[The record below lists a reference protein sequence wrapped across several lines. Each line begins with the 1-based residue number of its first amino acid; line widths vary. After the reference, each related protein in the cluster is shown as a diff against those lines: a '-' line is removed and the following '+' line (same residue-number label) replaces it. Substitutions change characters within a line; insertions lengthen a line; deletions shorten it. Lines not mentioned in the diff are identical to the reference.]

1 LNEVLGEIHKQ
12 KIVAIIRGDS
22 TDLIESTVE
31 SLYQG
36 GIRLVEITMNT
47 QGALNG
53 IERIKQAF
61 PEMLVGAGTVLD
73 SETARSAIVA
83 GASYIL
89 TPTLK
94 ASTIEVGNRYNVPV
108 IPGVLTP
115 TEALTAYEAGAKMVK
130 IFPIRSLGPK
140 YISDLHGPL
149 PHLDMMA
156 VGGIS
161 LDNASSFIKAGSCAL
176 GIGSSLVDNTLV
188 QQGDF
193 TEIEK
198 RARRF
203 VETLNTVPSP
213 NRN

>member
-1 LNEVLGEIHKQ
+1 LNEVLGEIRKQ

-94 ASTIEVGNRYNVPV
+94 ASTIEMGNRYNVPV

>member
-1 LNEVLGEIHKQ
+1 LNEVLGEIRKQ

-73 SETARSAIVA
+73 PETARSAIVA

-94 ASTIEVGNRYNVPV
+94 ASTIEMGNRYNVPV

>member
-1 LNEVLGEIHKQ
+1 LNEVLGEIRKQ

-73 SETARSAIVA
+73 PETARSAIVA

-94 ASTIEVGNRYNVPV
+94 ASTIEMGNRYNVPV

-115 TEALTAYEAGAKMVK
+115 TEALTAYEAGARMVK

>member
-94 ASTIEVGNRYNVPV
+94 ASTIEMGNRYNVPV

>member
-1 LNEVLGEIHKQ
+1 LNEVLGEIRKQ

-73 SETARSAIVA
+73 PETARSAIVA